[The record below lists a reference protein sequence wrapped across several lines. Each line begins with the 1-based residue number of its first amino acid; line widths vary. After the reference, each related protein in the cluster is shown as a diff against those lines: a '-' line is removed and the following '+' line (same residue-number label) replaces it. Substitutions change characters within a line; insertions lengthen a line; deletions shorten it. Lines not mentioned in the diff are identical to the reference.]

1 MATSISL
8 LTITRISVPGA
19 SQVSANAINDRAQVV
34 GQFSDGKGRAHGFVY
49 QEGALC
55 QIDYPTADVT
65 SIDILG
71 INNLGQFV
79 GMVTTLTAT
88 AGFLYDR
95 GTFSTLLQFPGT
107 TFSVANGIN
116 NRGEIV
122 GVFQGA
128 GAGPGNGAFLH
139 KAERYLRLQYP
150 GATET
155 SATGINESGQVV
167 GNFVDAKGTHGFV
180 YLENVGVYSPPL
192 VNPPAT
198 TLFLRAVNDEGQIVG
213 GFLDKSGN
221 EHPFIYVGAELHPV
235 LIPGATSASING
247 INNRGQ
253 IVGNLNGPAGPQSFI
268 AALAT

>member
-19 SQVSANAINDRAQVV
+19 TQISANAINDRAQVA
-34 GQFSDGKGRAHGFVY
+34 GQFSDGTGRAHGFVY

-55 QIDYPTADVT
+55 QIDYPSADAT
-65 SIDILG
+65 SINILG

-88 AGFLYDR
+88 SAFLYDR
-95 GTFSTLLQFPGT
+95 GTFSALLQFPGA
-107 TFSVANGIN
+107 TFSIANAIN

-122 GVFQGA
+122 GVLQA
-128 GAGPGNGAFLH
+128 AAGNGAFLH

-150 GATET
+150 GASET
-155 SATGINESGQVV
+155 TATGINESGQIV

-198 TLFLRAVNDEGQIVG
+198 TVALRAVNDEGQIVG
-213 GFLDKSGN
+213 GFMDKSGN
-221 EHPFIYVGAELHPV
+221 EHPFIYIAAELHPV

-268 AALAT
+268 ATLAT